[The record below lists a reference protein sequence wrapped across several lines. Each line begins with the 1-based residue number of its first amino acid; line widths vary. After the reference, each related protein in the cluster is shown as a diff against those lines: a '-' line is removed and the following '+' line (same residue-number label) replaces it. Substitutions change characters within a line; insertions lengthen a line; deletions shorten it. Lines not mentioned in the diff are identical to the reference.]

1 MSEANKG
8 IVRRMIDEIL
18 NGQGNPDVADELFA
32 PYYVGHN
39 PASPV
44 DTRGPEGV
52 KGFASMFRSAFPDV
66 HFSVE
71 DQVAEGDKV
80 VTRWRGSGTHRGDL
94 FGIAPTGKGASFVG
108 ITINRIEG
116 GKVAEE
122 WQIFDALGMMQQL
135 GAIPSPGEAQA

>member
-94 FGIAPTGKGASFVG
+94 FGIAPTGNRVTFVG

-135 GAIPSPGEAQA
+135 GAIPSPGEA